1 MLTLLALRPLITGWS
16 FALDNT
22 SHYVFTVYSGDNN
35 VIGEHVLSYAKCER
49 LAALLSWQ
57 VQS

>member
-1 MLTLLALRPLITGWS
+1 MLSLLSLRPLITGWS
-16 FALDNT
+16 FALD
-22 SHYVFTVYSGDNN
+22 SSQHYVFTVYGGDT
-35 VIGEHVLSYAKCER
+35 VIAEHVLSYAKCER